1 VCTNTERQEMKAL
14 KLQGSRLNNKED
26 AQDSLEG
33 ISKLPGFIFG
43 YVCSKSLRVISFHKE
58 GLTAQDNL
66 PRSVSS
72 VNIKLGKQ
80 E

>member
-1 VCTNTERQEMKAL
+1 MKAL

-26 AQDSLEG
+26 AQGSLEG

-58 GLTAQDNL
+58 SSITQDNL
-66 PRSVSS
+66 PRSVSR
-72 VNIKLGKQ
+72 VDIKLGEQ